1 MSGQF
6 NALEVKY
13 GINTTGLRHVMLTKR
28 LTALDALRGV
38 AALAVVAWHWQ
49 HFFSIS
55 GRWQPG
61 WTHSLQ
67 PFFWL
72 LKPLYV
78 QGWAAVDLFF
88 ALSGFVF
95 FWLYS
100 ESIAQRR
107 VSAASFAQARFSRLY
122 PLQVLTLLLAAT
134 LQSIYFARV
143 GTFFIYQD
151 NDWRHFIL
159 HLLMVQNWWP
169 NMAQSFDGPSWSVS
183 IEILLYLLF
192 FSACRLGLKAGWP
205 SLVVAVAGAPLMWF
219 DEHICRGVIGFFMGG
234 VAFALWRHAVA
245 RGQAAMLLRVSATLA
260 IAGWTFLVALIY
272 SDSGLLSGGETNSAF
287 LYAFDYLLCPATILS
302 LALFESV
309 SGIKFERL
317 AFLGDISYSTY
328 MLHFPLQLCVVL
340 LALRFGLAP
349 SFFMQGWVMLA
360 FLGTLIVLAA
370 WSYRY
375 FEKPMQD
382 LLRGRV
388 RALAVSAE

>member
-1 MSGQF
+1 
-6 NALEVKY
+6 
-13 GINTTGLRHVMLTKR
+13 
-28 LTALDALRGV
+28 
-38 AALAVVAWHWQ
+38 
-49 HFFSIS
+49 
-55 GRWQPG
+55 
-61 WTHSLQ
+61 
-67 PFFWL
+67 
-72 LKPLYV
+72 
-78 QGWAAVDLFF
+78 
-88 ALSGFVF
+88 
-95 FWLYS
+95 
-100 ESIAQRR
+100 
-107 VSAASFAQARFSRLY
+107 
-122 PLQVLTLLLAAT
+122 
-134 LQSIYFARV
+134 
-143 GTFFIYQD
+143 
-151 NDWRHFIL
+151 
-159 HLLMVQNWWP
+159 
-169 NMAQSFDGPSWSVS
+169 MAQSFDGPSWSVS
-183 IEILLYLLF
+183 IEILLYLVF

-205 SLVVAVAGAPLMWF
+205 SLLVAVAGAPLMWF

-260 IAGWTFLVALIY
+260 IAGWTFLIVLIY
-272 SDSGLLSGGETNSAF
+272 SDSGLLTGGETNSAF

-360 FLGTLIVLAA
+360 FLGALIVLAA

-382 LLRGRV
+382 LLCGRV